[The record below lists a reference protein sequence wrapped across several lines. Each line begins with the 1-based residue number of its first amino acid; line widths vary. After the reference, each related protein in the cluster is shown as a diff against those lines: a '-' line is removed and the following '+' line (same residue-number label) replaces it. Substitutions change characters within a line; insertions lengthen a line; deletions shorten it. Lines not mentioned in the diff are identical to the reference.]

1 MPVRKLLLEVES
13 TKRHAQLAGE
23 GNTLSVESAAVVTGL
38 VAGSF
43 GSNGDG
49 VFFGVTASFCGATGL
64 TAVAAPDGL
73 GLALATSFAFSSGLS
88 AW

>member
-1 MPVRKLLLEVES
+1 MRTLLLGVKS
-13 TKRHAQLAGE
+13 IKCHDQLAGV
-23 GNTLSVESAAVVTGL
+23 GTTLSVESAAVVRGL

-43 GSNGDG
+43 GSNDDG
-49 VFFGVTASFCGATGL
+49 TFFGVTASFCGATGL